1 MFRQF
6 FEIGDNKI
14 ALTITIILVLLIS
27 LLIISMFSKRVEK
40 GLRDLRILEDKEN
53 PRELLLWIFGIMIV
67 IRAIHVFLVQPFIV
81 DGDSMYPNL
90 HNGEILLID
99 KVGYNFKTPKIGDI
113 IVFKYHDAYHK
124 CLDNPPLD
132 AIDRDQNL
140 STYIDIDEIC
150 RAYSTDPYDGKY
162 LVKRIIA
169 LPNSTTTYEGK
180 TLLAGS
186 DQYIVMGDNRTESY
200 DSRFW
205 GALDSKY
212 ISGKVFLRVLPISSF
227 KWNPAPLND
236 PLNLKNNPL
245 YYAK

>member
-1 MFRQF
+1 MFSQF

-14 ALTITIILVLLIS
+14 ALTITIILVLLIALLVIS
-27 LLIISMFSKRVEK
+27 LFSKRVEK
-40 GLRDLRILEDKEN
+40 GLRNLRILEDKEN

-67 IRAIHVFLVQPFIV
+67 IRVIHVLLVQPFIV

-99 KVGYNFKTPKIGDI
+99 KVVYNFKTPKIGDI
-113 IVFKYHDAYHK
+113 VVFKYHDAYHK
-124 CLDNPPLD
+124 CTNNYNETGNYSSNTI
-132 AIDRDQNL
+132 A
-140 STYIDIDEIC
+140 EMC
-150 RAYSTDPYDGKY
+150 RTYSTDPYDGKY

-169 LPNSTTTYEGK
+169 LPHSTTTHEGK
-180 TLLAGS
+180 TLVAGT
-186 DQYIVMGDNRTESY
+186 DQYIVMGDNRPESY

-205 GALDSKY
+205 GALDAKY

-236 PLNLKNNPL
+236 PINLK
-245 YYAK
+245 